1 MTRESELDIKMYTEA
16 NYLAKVFA
24 RDDDLPLLRET
35 WDMFGIIKAFKDA
48 GVFDELIYAILEK
61 AQYIR
66 YEEKEEKE

>member
-1 MTRESELDIKMYTEA
+1 MSKEVELNIRMYTEA

-24 RDDDLPLLRET
+24 GDDDLPLSRET
-35 WDMFGIIKAFKDA
+35 WDMFEITKTLKDA

-66 YEEKEEKE
+66 YEEKEDK